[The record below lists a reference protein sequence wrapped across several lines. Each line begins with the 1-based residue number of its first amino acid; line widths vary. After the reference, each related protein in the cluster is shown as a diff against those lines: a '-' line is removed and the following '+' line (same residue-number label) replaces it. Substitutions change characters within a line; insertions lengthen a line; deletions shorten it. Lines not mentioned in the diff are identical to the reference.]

1 MDKAILL
8 YHKAGLLKK
17 ALDLAFKTQQFNA
30 LQLITMDVNADSDP
44 ELIAKCAEYFVQ
56 NAQIDKAVDL
66 LATGKN
72 YDEALRLIDEY
83 DIHLSEE
90 LGTMEIC

>member
-1 MDKAILL
+1 ML

-44 ELIAKCAEYFVQ
+44 ELIQKCAEYFVQ
-56 NAQIDKAVDL
+56 NSQIDKAVDL

-72 YDEALRLIDEY
+72 YAEALRLIEEH
-83 DIHLSEE
+83 DIVLTEE
-90 LGTMEIC
+90 LGMYNAHI